1 MMNRPPQPSC
11 DDKWKAGMSASSQ
24 LISSVLR
31 HGLLVAAFFAAASS
45 AGGQE
50 PVHPP
55 RPTPWALEV
64 NTFYSALDNNY
75 GDWQGGS
82 VRLSYSSPR
91 FSPMLSLAVQHRDVG
106 SQASMSLGSY
116 VILDSHTYMILGVSS
131 APAGDV
137 VLFPKERYDV
147 ALITD
152 TRVVRGL
159 VWGASYTQLSLGGST
174 GRILGTGPIYY
185 RGPLILAGSL
195 RLNHDG
201 VGGLNSFSGDVGG
214 QYGAQGRQWLGV
226 RLSYGKEAYE
236 ILAASP
242 LEVHFTNLG
251 SSLFYQRWVRPKNAI
266 MGRVSYDHKFTAYQ
280 SLAFELGY
288 RVEF

>member
-1 MMNRPPQPSC
+1 MRASPPLIRNRWC
-11 DDKWKAGMSASSQ
+11 
-24 LISSVLR
+24 R
-31 HGLLVAAFFAAASS
+31 GLLVTALLAAATS
-45 AGGQE
+45 ARAQE
-50 PVHPP
+50 PVQPP

-64 NTFYSALDNNY
+64 STFYSALDNNY

-91 FSPMLSLAVQHRDVG
+91 LSPMVSLSVQHRDVG
-106 SQASMSLGSY
+106 SQASMSVGSY
-116 VILDSHTYMILGVSS
+116 VILDSHTYMIVGVSS

-137 VLFPKERYDV
+137 VLYPKTRYDV
-147 ALITD
+147 AMITD
-152 TRVVRGL
+152 TRAIRGL

-174 GRILGTGPIYY
+174 GRIFGTGPIYY
-185 RGPLILAGSL
+185 HGPLILAGSL

-236 ILAASP
+236 LLAASP
-242 LEVHFTNLG
+242 LEVHFTDLG
-251 SSLFYQRWVRPKNAI
+251 SSVFFQRWVAPKRAV
-266 MGRVSYDHKFTAYQ
+266 MARVSYDHKLTAYQ
-280 SLAFELGY
+280 SLGFELGY